1 MKLRQIAAAAVCA
14 AAAANSFILPAA
26 AEQEWSA
33 ETTPRGYCWTTRRRI
48 PRRTGRS

>member
-26 AEQEWSA
+26 AEQEA
-33 ETTPRGYCWTTRRRI
+33 DLQELIEKHGLVV
-48 PRRTGRS
+48 